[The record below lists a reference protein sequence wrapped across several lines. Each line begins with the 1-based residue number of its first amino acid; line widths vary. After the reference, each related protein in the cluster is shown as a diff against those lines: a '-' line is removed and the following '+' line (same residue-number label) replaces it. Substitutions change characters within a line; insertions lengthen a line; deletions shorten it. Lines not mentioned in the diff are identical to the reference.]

1 MKNLVLIAPPAAG
14 KGTLSNLLSKE
25 YNIPHISTGDLLR
38 KRANVDDEFGIE
50 LLCLLQTGELVDDN
64 IVLDLVKKRL
74 SESDCEGGYIL
85 DGYPR
90 NLNQANELN
99 NILNE
104 INLPID
110 YVIYLDI
117 NKNIAKERMMGR
129 ITCPKCGA
137 IYNRHDKSK
146 LPKIEGI
153 CDECGSRL
161 NVRMD
166 DSIQVFERRFEE
178 FTNLTLPVVNFYE
191 STGKLVKVDGTIDT
205 DKILV
210 QISNILKGDL

>member
-50 LLCLLQTGELVDDN
+50 LLCLLQTGELVNDD
-64 IVLDLVKKRL
+64 IVLDLLKTRL
-74 SESDCEGGYIL
+74 SDSDCKNGYIL

-90 NLNQANELN
+90 NLNQANQLN
-99 NILNE
+99 DILNE
-104 INLPID
+104 INLSID

-117 NKNIAKERMMGR
+117 NKEIAKGRMLGR

-137 IYNRHDKSK
+137 IYNRNDSSK
-146 LPKIEGI
+146 LPKIDGV
-153 CDECGSRL
+153 CDECDSKL
-161 NVRMD
+161 NVRTD
-166 DSIQVFERRFEE
+166 DSIQAFERRFEE
-178 FTNLTLPVVNFYE
+178 FINLTLPVVDFYKN
-191 STGKLVKVDGTIDT
+191 TGKLVKVDGTMDT
-205 DKILV
+205 DKIL
-210 QISNILKGDL
+210 IEFSNMLKGDL

>member
-137 IYNRHDKSK
+137 IYNRHDESK

-210 QISNILKGDL
+210 QISNMLKGDL